1 MVFTSTD
8 EGSNTSILF
17 IGILTS
23 VTPLLLKYWSI
34 SISHIRVCSKHYFSR
49 LWLCHVLLHL
59 YSPLLYLYPS
69 CCRPVLMCHG
79 WLLWCTCT
87 PDNPP
92 TDCSGRWKNLQLS
105 AHLHAHTFQR
115 NKQTKMQPQSLSQT
129 QIVAKQEFFGWI
141 YLIAIQKN
149 DCFFYVQRSPWSFF
163 WPKIFKLLT
172 ADAGT
177 VSWYNFP
184 DHETPVTMGPTDY
197 PLYNRIEPLFVE

>member
-115 NKQTKMQPQSLSQT
+115 NKQTKMQPQSLSQNANSSKARVLWVNIFDCHT
-129 QIVAKQEFFGWI
+129 KERLFLLRTEKPLIFFLAQNI
-141 YLIAIQKN
+141 
-149 DCFFYVQRSPWSFF
+149 
-163 WPKIFKLLT
+163 
-172 ADAGT
+172 
-177 VSWYNFP
+177 
-184 DHETPVTMGPTDY
+184 
-197 PLYNRIEPLFVE
+197 